1 MFSQV
6 NNTYQ
11 VTKSSES
18 QVMNVVTVKLRT
30 SHRAPPVHISPQA
43 LPDDDRCDVVVA
55 EIKDPG
61 NFYVQLGKYP
71 PL

>member
-1 MFSQV
+1 
-6 NNTYQ
+6 
-11 VTKSSES
+11 
-18 QVMNVVTVKLRT
+18 MNVVTVKLRT

-43 LPDDDRCDVVVA
+43 LPEEDRCDVVVA

-71 PL
+71 RTPY